1 MEGFQRGTTL
11 GPPPLPAPHNPY
23 GLAGVRAAMAPAQRT
38 ETYPTDRFT
47 NFVGIEEVHLEGE
60 GRITAEVEIEEHHLN
75 EGGVVHG
82 GLLATL
88 LDVVMGSAV
97 VSTIDLDAG
106 EWCATQSLNTD
117 FLNPADEGPLEAV
130 GVVDRRGGLAANC
143 TGEVRGPEG
152 TLLARATG
160 VWAIRQSQDG

>member
-1 MEGFQRGTTL
+1 MT
-11 GPPPLPAPHNPY
+11 
-23 GLAGVRAAMAPAQRT
+23 PAQRT

-47 NFVGIEEVHLEGE
+47 NFVGIEELVLEE
-60 GRITAEVEIEEHHLN
+60 DGRIRAEVEVEEHHLN

-82 GLLATL
+82 GLLSTL

-97 VSTIDLDAG
+97 VSLIDLEAG

-117 FLNPADEGPLEAV
+117 FLAPAREGTLSAV

-143 TGEVRGPEG
+143 TGEVRDADGE
-152 TLLARATG
+152 LVARATG
-160 VWAIRQSQDG
+160 VWAIRQSQDA